1 MDIIR
6 IHRLELDCIVGI
18 RPQERVHQ
26 QRVRLDLA
34 MHADVSQAGR
44 TGRISM
50 TADYDQAA
58 HEVAALL
65 SFRRY
70 HLIEMAAEE
79 VAAML
84 LGIHAGVQRV
94 DVRIEKP
101 GALAGRARAA
111 SVEVKRRRSDF
122 PRSIE
127 RSPHGEQQVLLDTRE
142 SRLELLRIEPGQHTV
157 LSATGPSATGPSAAG
172 RSDATQTDASRP
184 DASHGE
190 DGGAESLC
198 WLLSG
203 NASSEQGPLS
213 LHLPDGAIQASAD
226 SPTRLHCPGPDPALL
241 FRCWRRTLKDH

>member
-18 RPQERVHQ
+18 RPQERLHQ

-127 RSPHGEQQVLLDTRE
+127 RSPQGEQQVLLDTRE
-142 SRLELLRIEPGQHTV
+142 SRLALLRIEPGQHTV
-157 LSATGPSATGPSAAG
+157 LSVVGHSAAG
-172 RSDATQTDASRP
+172 HSAAGPADASP
-184 DASHGE
+184 ADASHAE
-190 DGGAESLC
+190 DGSAESLC

-203 NASSEQGPLS
+203 NAISEQGPLS
-213 LHLPDGAIQASAD
+213 LRLPEGAIQASAE
-226 SPTRLHCPGPDPALL
+226 SPSRLHCPGPDPALL